1 MKHPIHSLL
10 PTIWTVALIV
20 ASGAIA
26 YYFVMYLPGRE
37 KARVEESMRLTV
49 YQECRSQEDSYNQ
62 KQLQYAKES
71 ADRMVDLMNTPLR
84 PGITKEQ
91 AIEGLSAAASLEK
104 DNNPYKGPFDFE
116 LCAKT
121 EMEKLQNSR

>member
-1 MKHPIHSLL
+1 MKHPTHGLL
-10 PTIWTVALIV
+10 PTIWTIALIV

-26 YYFVMYLPGRE
+26 YYFVMFLPGRE

-49 YQECRSQEDSYNQ
+49 YRECKNHEDAYNQ
-62 KQLQYAKES
+62 KQQQYAKES
-71 ADRMVDLMNTPLR
+71 ADRMIDLMNTPIR
-84 PGITKEQ
+84 SGITKEQ

-121 EMEKLQNSR
+121 EMKKLQNSQ